1 MENSEAMTSTHP
13 SSMQP
18 AAQAEP
24 MAEQMDNESY
34 WDFGYDSEKYILPG
48 KFMDYTDD
56 QDVVTITMREVGVSG
71 PVRDLDVMVV
81 AARAFITVR
90 ALKLGTAEASV
101 QKESEGNTSGA
112 GTQLGLG
119 HLAADQRVGAE
130 HTVEDVPFHQLVHD
144 CREATYPLDLSKADC
159 DKAEVYLR
167 AMCQQYLQD
176 IM

>member
-1 MENSEAMTSTHP
+1 
-13 SSMQP
+13 
-18 AAQAEP
+18 
-24 MAEQMDNESY
+24 MDNESY

-101 QKESEGNTSGA
+101 QEESLEGNTFGA
-112 GTQLGLG
+112 G
-119 HLAADQRVGAE
+119 AADQQVGAE
-130 HTVEDVPFHQLVHD
+130 HSKEGMTTIMTKEIPFQQLVHD
-144 CREATYPLDLSKADC
+144 CHEATYPLDLSKTDC

-167 AMCQQYLQD
+167 AMC
-176 IM
+176 